1 MSDRSYDLVLWGA
14 TGFTGRLVAAHV
26 RDHAPADLRW
36 AIGGR
41 RRDALE
47 GVAGDLGLP
56 DLPVV
61 VADAHDAA
69 AMRTLAADTRVVC
82 STVGPY
88 AVHGS
93 ALVAACA
100 AEGTDYCDLTGEL
113 QWMRRMIDAH
123 QSEAE
128 ASGAR
133 ILHACGFDSI
143 PFDLGVV
150 FTQQVMVDR
159 HGTPATAVHG
169 RLKAMRGSASGGTI
183 ASMVNI
189 LGEAVTD
196 ADTRALLRDPYGLNP
211 AGERTGPDGL
221 ERMLPQRD
229 EDTARWSGPFP
240 MSPVNTRVVRRTHA
254 LLGHPWGRDFRY
266 DEAMVTGSGPV
277 GALTAAG
284 IGVGMSV
291 GGVLGGLLSA
301 AAPTRKLL
309 ERVLPDPGT
318 GPSPA
323 AQEKGFFDVRFVA
336 EGPAGTDRTL
346 RTRVLGDRDPGYGAT
361 SRMLGET
368 ALALAAG
375 EATVGGGHWTPGAA
389 LGDSLLRRL
398 PANAGVTFSVLD

>member
-14 TGFTGRLVAAHV
+14 TGFTGRLVAAHI

-36 AIGGR
+36 ALGGR
-41 RRDALE
+41 RRDALD
-47 GVAGDLGLP
+47 GVASDLRLP

-61 VADAHDAA
+61 VADAHDRD
-69 AMRTLAADTRVVC
+69 AMRALAADTRVVC
-82 STVGPY
+82 TTVGPY
-88 AVHGS
+88 AVHGTD
-93 ALVAACA
+93 LVAACA
-100 AEGTDYCDLTGEL
+100 EEGTDYCDLTGEL

-123 QSEAE
+123 QADAE

-150 FTQQVMVDR
+150 FTQQVMQDR
-159 HGTPATAVHG
+159 HGAPAAVVHG
-169 RLKAMRGSASGGTI
+169 RLKAARGAASGGTV

-196 ADTRALLRDPYGLNP
+196 SDTRTLLRDPYGLNP
-211 AGERTGPDGL
+211 VGQRQGPDGL

-229 EDTARWSGPFP
+229 DDFGAWSGPFP

-254 LLGHPWGRDFRY
+254 LLGHPWGTDFRY
-266 DEAMVTGSGPV
+266 DEAMLTGSGPV

-291 GGVLGGLLSA
+291 GGVVGGLLSA

-318 GPSPA
+318 GPSPD

-336 EGPAGTDRTL
+336 EDAASGTTL

-389 LGDSLLRRL
+389 LADSLLRRL
-398 PANAGVTFSVLD
+398 PAAAGVTFTVLD